1 MSAPDWSFIPLWPPA
16 ISAHAS
22 AVDLMALGF
31 TGVVLLFS
39 APVFVLLV
47 YFSIKYRR
55 GSKANRLHRPK
66 GNVWLESSWMVIPF
80 LPVLGFFI
88 WSAWMYVDLASPPD
102 GALEIDVVAK
112 QWMWKFQHPG
122 GQREIDMLHV
132 PIGQPVKLKMI
143 SQDVIHSL
151 YLPALRIKQ
160 DVLPDRYTSLWFRAD
175 RTGTFRLHCAEFCG
189 TDHSLMGGAIVVMT
203 PSDYAA
209 WLRQSETD
217 QTIAA
222 AGEEL
227 YRRYGCSGCHGA
239 SATVHAPPLAG
250 LYGRPVPLSDGSV
263 VIADDRYIRDS
274 ILLPQRQTAAGYPRI
289 MPSFQNLL
297 GEEDLLKI
305 IAYIKSL
312 DTQPG
317 APP

>member
-1 MSAPDWSFIPLWPPA
+1 MSGPDWSFIPLWPPA

-22 AVDLMALGF
+22 AIDLMALSF

-80 LPVLGFFI
+80 LPVLGFFV
-88 WSAWMYVDLASPPD
+88 WSAWMYVDQESPPD

-122 GQREIDMLHV
+122 GQREIDELHV
-132 PIGQPVKLKMI
+132 PMGQPVKLKMI

-160 DVLPDRYTSLWFRAD
+160 DVLPDRYTTLWFNAD

-189 TDHSLMGGAIVVMT
+189 TDHSLMGGSIVVMT

-209 WLRQSETD
+209 WLRQSDTD

-222 AGEEL
+222 AGEVL
-227 YRRYGCSGCHGA
+227 FRKYGCSGCHGA

-274 ILLPQRQTAAGYPRI
+274 ILLPQRQVAAGYPRI
-289 MPSFQNLL
+289 MPSFKNLL
-297 GEEDLLKI
+297 GEDDLLKL

-312 DTQPG
+312 DAQPG
-317 APP
+317 AQP